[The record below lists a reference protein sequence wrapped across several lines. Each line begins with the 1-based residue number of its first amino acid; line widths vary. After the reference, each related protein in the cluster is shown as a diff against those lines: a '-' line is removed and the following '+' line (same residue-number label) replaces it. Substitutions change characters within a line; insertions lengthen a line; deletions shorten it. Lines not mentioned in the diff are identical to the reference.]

1 MSSIQNI
8 QEQLKGLSVEELLVV
23 IAAAAAEAKK
33 AVKSAPKKEAKEKK
47 GSMPKGVVPPQ
58 LHKPRA
64 WVDYVLDHA
73 NKNGWP
79 AITVKGQE
87 EPLAAS
93 IQRDGAYVFESTGKP
108 LNNKQ
113 AMSLSKQYWD
123 RKAGV
128 GSEEHLYEMFEAYY
142 EPPAA
147 VEPSSDVVVSEEKV
161 EEAPKPKKEKKA
173 AAPKKTEK
181 EKEAEKLQKEAEK
194 QAKKEAEKAATAAKK
209 AAEKAAKKEAE
220 KPVVVEAPKEEAPK
234 PVAKKIVKKQV
245 KKEEA
250 AFVCENDGM
259 ARDWDFKGKKFLRDF
274 DGNMWH
280 RSDDGESA
288 GWAGKFDPETNTI
301 DASADE
307 PEYEDEE

>member
-1 MSSIQNI
+1 MSAIQNI
-8 QEQLKGLSVEELLVV
+8 QESLKGLSVEELLVV

-33 AVKSAPKKEAKEKK
+33 VAKSAPKKEVKEKK

-64 WVDYVLDHA
+64 WVDFVLEHA

-79 AITVKGQE
+79 AIMVKGQA
-87 EPLAAS
+87 EPLPAS
-93 IQRDGAYVFESTGKP
+93 VERDGAHVFESTGKP

-128 GSEEHLYEMFEAYY
+128 GSNKDLYETFEAYY
-142 EPPAA
+142 EPPVA
-147 VEPSSDVVVSEEKV
+147 VEQSSDVVVSEEAKV
-161 EEAPKPKKEKKA
+161 EEAPKPKKS
-173 AAPKKTEK
+173 AAPKKTEA
-181 EKEAEKLQKEAEK
+181 EKEAEKVQKEAEK
-194 QAKKEAEKAATAAKK
+194 QAKKEAEKAAKAAEKEAKK
-209 AAEKAAKKEAE
+209 AAEKEAKKPVE
-220 KPVVVEAPKEEAPK
+220 KPVVAEAPKEEPK
-234 PVAKKIVKKQV
+234 VKKVVKKVAK
-245 KKEEA
+245 EEPV
-250 AFVCENDGM
+250 AFVCEDDGM
-259 ARDWDFKGKKFLRDF
+259 AREWDFKGKKFLRDF

-280 RSDDGESA
+280 RDENGESA

-307 PEYEDEE
+307 PEYEDQE